1 MAAADTAQA
10 QIASLEAQ
18 LQTLTADAHAARA
31 ETLRLTQELTMTK
44 EDVVGLTR
52 WNRQEMKDRREA
64 EQEAEALR
72 ERVAQMLRRL
82 HRVAERAREDPQ
94 RETNYESVPSGATIP
109 VANSTIAATTPIQQ
123 CQQEQQ
129 EQRRQERQQERQEVR
144 QQERQKQWQQGRQQ
158 GRKQGRQQER
168 QEQRQQERQE
178 PLLQAKVADLEDEL
192 QYARCL
198 RESLETAVADTQGQL
213 DDCQAELRTALGRL
227 TGLEALVQAH
237 EAGRNLVDEAQEEV
251 ERLELANHD
260 LSREVMGLE
269 ALLEEAR
276 QAAEAEKRH
285 LAMMKVGM
293 EEATAKA
300 QASVDEIIQLKM
312 AEADLMGQ
320 VTHLEAERAQDQ
332 ARISLMQEERD
343 AWRKR
348 AEEEVSEWVGVLAEG
363 VGDAERKD
371 KPDDEAAAAAA
382 AEAVVDAADAVEATG
397 TATTTTGTAV
407 AATTNMPLSPPDR
420 EELGGLDPLEALM
433 EENLALRAQ
442 VEGLRRREA
451 EMQLV

>member
-1 MAAADTAQA
+1 M
-10 QIASLEAQ
+10 
-18 LQTLTADAHAARA
+18 HAARA
-31 ETLRLTQELTMTK
+31 ETLRLKQALATTK
-44 EDVVGLTR
+44 EDVAGLTR
-52 WNRQEMKDRREA
+52 WNRQEMKDRRET
-64 EQEAEALR
+64 EQENEGLR
-72 ERVAQMLRRL
+72 ERVAQMSRRL
-82 HRVAERAREDPQ
+82 RRVAERAREGPEGQ
-94 RETNYESVPSGATIP
+94 HRETSADTNPTGATP
-109 VANSTIAATTPIQQ
+109 GVTNSTIAAATTIINPAVQQ
-123 CQQEQQ
+123 
-129 EQRRQERQQERQEVR
+129 RQQERQ
-144 QQERQKQWQQGRQQ
+144 
-158 GRKQGRQQER
+158 QGRQQER
-168 QEQRQQERQE
+168 QEQRQQERREQRQQDRRQQQQE

-192 QYARCL
+192 QMARCL
-198 RESLETAVADTQGQL
+198 RESLETAVADTTGQ
-213 DDCQAELRTALGRL
+213 LRTALGRL

-276 QAAEAEKRH
+276 QAAESEKRQ

-293 EEATAKA
+293 EEAMVKA

-363 VGDAERKD
+363 GADADREG
-371 KPDDEAAAAAA
+371 KPDEEAAAAAA
-382 AEAVVDAADAVEATG
+382 AEAVVDAADAAEVEAAAT
-397 TATTTTGTAV
+397 TTTTTGTPAV
-407 AATTNMPLSPPDR
+407 ATINTPLSPPDR

-433 EENLALRAQ
+433 GENLALRAQ
-442 VEGLRRREA
+442 IEGLRRREA

>member
-1 MAAADTAQA
+1 
-10 QIASLEAQ
+10 
-18 LQTLTADAHAARA
+18 
-31 ETLRLTQELTMTK
+31 
-44 EDVVGLTR
+44 
-52 WNRQEMKDRREA
+52 
-64 EQEAEALR
+64 
-72 ERVAQMLRRL
+72 
-82 HRVAERAREDPQ
+82 VAERARENPEGQQGATSAD
-94 RETNYESVPSGATIP
+94 SVPTGTTPP
-109 VANSTIAATTPIQQ
+109 VTNSTIAATTTTINPAVQQ
-123 CQQEQQ
+123 RRHERQQERQQ
-129 EQRRQERQQERQEVR
+129 GRQQERQQERQ
-144 QQERQKQWQQGRQQ
+144 
-158 GRKQGRQQER
+158 QGRQQER
-168 QEQRQQERQE
+168 QEQRQQERQQERQQQE
-178 PLLQAKVADLEDEL
+178 PFLQAKVADLEDEL

-198 RESLETAVADTQGQL
+198 RESLETVVADTQGQL
-213 DDCQAELRTALGRL
+213 DECQAELRTALGRL
-227 TGLEALVQAH
+227 TGLEALIQAH

-276 QAAEAEKRH
+276 QAAEAEKRQ

-293 EEATAKA
+293 EEAMAKA

-363 VGDAERKD
+363 EGETERED
-371 KPDDEAAAAAA
+371 KPGDEAAAAAA
-382 AEAVVDAADAVEATG
+382 AEAVVDAADAAEVEATATTTTTTG
-397 TATTTTGTAV
+397 TATTTT
-407 AATTNMPLSPPDR
+407 PLSPPDR

-442 VEGLRRREA
+442 IEGLRRREA

>member
-1 MAAADTAQA
+1 M
-10 QIASLEAQ
+10 E
-18 LQTLTADAHAARA
+18 AHAARA
-31 ETLRLTQELTMTK
+31 ETLRLTQELATTK
-44 EDVVGLTR
+44 EDVAGLTH

-64 EQEAEALR
+64 EQESETLR
-72 ERVAQMLRRL
+72 ERVAQMSRRL
-82 HRVAERAREDPQ
+82 RRVAERAREDPEGQ
-94 RETNYESVPSGATIP
+94 HGETSADCVPTGATPP
-109 VANSTIAATTPIQQ
+109 VTNSTIAASTTIINPAVQQ
-123 CQQEQQ
+123 RQQERQQGRQQ
-129 EQRRQERQQERQEVR
+129 ERQQGRQQERQQERQ
-144 QQERQKQWQQGRQQ
+144 
-158 GRKQGRQQER
+158 QGRQQER
-168 QEQRQQERQE
+168 QEQRQQERQQERQQQE

-192 QYARCL
+192 AYARCL

-213 DDCQAELRTALGRL
+213 DECQAELRTALGRL

-260 LSREVMGLE
+260 LSREVMGME

-276 QAAEAEKRH
+276 QAAEAEKRQ

-293 EEATAKA
+293 EEAMAKA
-300 QASVDEIIQLKM
+300 QASVDEIIQIKM

-320 VTHLEAERAQDQ
+320 VTHLKADRAQDQ

-363 VGDAERKD
+363 EGETERED
-371 KPDDEAAAAAA
+371 KPENEAAAAAA
-382 AEAVVDAADAVEATG
+382 AEAVVDAADAAEVEATA
-397 TATTTTGTAV
+397 TTTTTTGTARV
-407 AATTNMPLSPPDR
+407 ATTISPLSPPDR

-442 VEGLRRREA
+442 IEGLRRREA